1 MRFDYVRNRYTKLNC
16 FCIGSVDFFLSRSI
30 VEILLIF
37 RFSTIWSFFAQQ
49 LATQF
54 AADAQEISHLLREFN
69 TSCSHVY
76 QAQEGL
82 ANAYLRMS
90 DISRQIGG
98 KSLTVQPKNADFE
111 NICLQFSSFLE
122 ELSGM
127 HRAEAEELRSA
138 LFLPS
143 HKLPSQPGLQLVDNL
158 TSTSDGEGGSPTTIQ
173 FADLPATERH
183 REACEREVHVSL
195 GRYMRLTRR
204 CGPKEHDDAV
214 LELSKRRRMFQK
226 ASVIYH
232 ARLNAAHFE
241 REMVPLNAFFG
252 FLITLRNHCKRI
264 HDVVEQPS
272 LGQFAEV
279 IKAQFDCLQVQSTQS
294 TEEFLNT
301 LTNMQ
306 NYSLALFAP
315 EPLFA
320 KSDKSYLRTPDT
332 DLLSKSG
339 YLYMRVK
346 KTFGFDWNEVYCFT
360 QGGNLLY
367 QQKGDLGAGVLVN
380 LNGKGVFAE
389 PVDIDDRRYTFQ
401 IVSAVEKREKK
412 PQQEASS
419 FLNSLFAVD
428 TQPQTQTVVL
438 QAENST
444 DRDERRRMFQK
455 ASVIYHARLNAAHF
469 EREMVPLNA
478 FFGFLIT
485 LRNHCKR
492 IHDVVEQPSLGQ
504 FAEVIKAQFDCLQV
518 QSTQSTEEFL
528 NTLTN
533 MQNYSLALFAPEPL
547 FAKSDKSYLRTPDTD
562 LLSKSGYLY
571 MRVKK
576 TFGFD
581 WNEVYCFTQG
591 GNLLYQQKG
600 DLGAG
605 VLVNLNG
612 KGVFAEPVDIDDRRY
627 TFQIVSAVEKR
638 EKKPQQEASS
648 FLNSLFAVD
657 TQPQTQTVVLQAENS
672 TDRDEWIQTISN
684 VIVNT
689 TSFASKGLQ
698 PPEAKLKEPLPFVLV
713 PRAQFPIEAAPR
725 DSDEDFGEEEMESE
739 LDRALRISLASPSAW
754 ISQSPPLHFE
764 LIPVDASA
772 PPPPSSIQAASDA
785 GDGEGPSTAEKPANA
800 DVPLTFIGSMPLPR
814 FHANPV
820 AVGEF
825 AKYLLT
831 KRSEAKPSDQN
842 CVARFTPDTLF
853 LLESSPES
861 HQQTVLS
868 NFKLAQIVHC
878 VEINVPD
885 DKPVSQRKLVIVMTS
900 EPHSAQWID
909 LTSGGLYICHF
920 FETSNPAEFAE
931 RVLNLQLV
939 RLAALNEEGESPE
952 KARIMENIMRS
963 SEWSSSS
970 AAVRSPLRQ
979 APEVTQVKPT
989 AGVQPKVDEKDVAPI
1004 YDDDIERS
1012 PFDGEE
1018 VLVDLEPKEE
1028 DRGEKS
1034 SNPHEEASPST

>member
-1 MRFDYVRNRYTKLNC
+1 M
-16 FCIGSVDFFLSRSI
+16 
-30 VEILLIF
+30 ELL
-37 RFSTIWSFFAQQ
+37 RLKEAMSNAPHAQQ

-54 AADAQEISHLLREFN
+54 AADAQEINRLLREFN
-69 TSCSHVY
+69 ISCSHVY
-76 QAQEGL
+76 QAQEVL

-90 DISRQIGG
+90 EISRQIGG
-98 KSLTVQPKNADFE
+98 K
-111 NICLQFSSFLE
+111 
-122 ELSGM
+122 LSGM
-127 HRAEAEELRSA
+127 HRAEAEELRST

-158 TSTSDGEGGSPTTIQ
+158 APTSEGEGGSPTTIQ

-183 REACEREVHVSL
+183 REACEREVHASL

-241 REMVPLNAFFG
+241 REMVPLNAFYG
-252 FLITLRNHCKRI
+252 FLTTLRNHSKRI

-279 IKAQFDCLQVQSTQS
+279 IKAQFDCRQVQSTQA

-306 NYSLALFAP
+306 NHSLALFAP

-346 KTFGFDWNEVYCFT
+346 KTFGYDWTEVYCFT

-401 IVSAVEKREKK
+401 IVSAAEKREKK

-428 TQPQTQTVVL
+428 TQPLTQTV
-438 QAENST
+438 
-444 DRDERRRMFQK
+444 
-455 ASVIYHARLNAAHF
+455 I
-469 EREMVPLNA
+469 
-478 FFGFLIT
+478 
-485 LRNHCKR
+485 
-492 IHDVVEQPSLGQ
+492 
-504 FAEVIKAQFDCLQV
+504 
-518 QSTQSTEEFL
+518 
-528 NTLTN
+528 
-533 MQNYSLALFAPEPL
+533 
-547 FAKSDKSYLRTPDTD
+547 
-562 LLSKSGYLY
+562 
-571 MRVKK
+571 
-576 TFGFD
+576 
-581 WNEVYCFTQG
+581 
-591 GNLLYQQKG
+591 
-600 DLGAG
+600 
-605 VLVNLNG
+605 
-612 KGVFAEPVDIDDRRY
+612 
-627 TFQIVSAVEKR
+627 
-638 EKKPQQEASS
+638 
-648 FLNSLFAVD
+648 
-657 TQPQTQTVVLQAENS
+657 LQAENS

-684 VIVNT
+684 IIVNT
-689 TSFASKGLQ
+689 SSFASKGLQ
-698 PPEAKLKEPLPFVLV
+698 PPEPKLKEPLPFVLV
-713 PRAQFPIEAAPR
+713 PRTQFPVEAASR
-725 DSDEDFGEEEMESE
+725 DSDEDLGEEEMESE
-739 LDRALRISLASPSAW
+739 LNRALRISLASPSAW

-772 PPPPSSIQAASDA
+772 PPPPASTQAASDA
-785 GDGEGPSTAEKPANA
+785 GDGEGPSTTEKPPDA
-800 DVPLTFIGSMPLPR
+800 DIPLTFIGSMPLPR
-814 FHANPV
+814 FHANPM

-831 KRSEAKPSDQN
+831 KRSEAKPSDQS
-842 CVARFTPDTLF
+842 CVARFTPDALF
-853 LLESSPES
+853 LLESSSPES

-868 NFKLAQIVHC
+868 NFRLAQIVHC

-939 RLAALNEEGESPE
+939 RLAALNEVGESPE
-952 KARIMENIMRS
+952 KVRHRHVYIRLSLISFCTFMSGAAFEQKLPRGYRFGVIE
-963 SEWSSSS
+963 S
-970 AAVRSPLRQ
+970 AITGPLVASFGSAQ
-979 APEVTQVKPT
+979 AP
-989 AGVQPKVDEKDVAPI
+989 I
-1004 YDDDIERS
+1004 
-1012 PFDGEE
+1012 
-1018 VLVDLEPKEE
+1018 
-1028 DRGEKS
+1028 
-1034 SNPHEEASPST
+1034 